1 MKDIQDRGSIPLG
14 STSTVSGV
22 VRTHGVDKT
31 RIGVKRSTANGPT
44 KPERRCKSFLTFFGD
59 EQVSIGWSKER
70 SMTKKIARLRKNAIK
85 QELPTADLPSLLK
98 RRTNRN

>member
-31 RIGVKRSTANGPT
+31 RIGIKRSTESTDKAEKKVQILPNFSGAVQVFDWCSVRKREIFGT
-44 KPERRCKSFLTFFGD
+44 GNKS
-59 EQVSIGWSKER
+59 R
-70 SMTKKIARLRKNAIK
+70 
-85 QELPTADLPSLLK
+85 
-98 RRTNRN
+98 